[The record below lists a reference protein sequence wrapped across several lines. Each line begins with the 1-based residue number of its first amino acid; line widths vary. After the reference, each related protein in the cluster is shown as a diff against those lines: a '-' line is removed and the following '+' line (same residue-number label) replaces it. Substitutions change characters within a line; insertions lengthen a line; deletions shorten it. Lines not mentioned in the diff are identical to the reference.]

1 MHATNIELTIK
12 RESSVFFIESGF
24 VTSCKVTQKKR
35 YCGWSVKKR
44 GVVRMGGLVL
54 GGGVKEDEKR
64 DCAGAAKAI
73 KWLKVRYEQK
83 RKI

>member
-1 MHATNIELTIK
+1 MQSYTKKTILWLECEK
-12 RESSVFFIESGF
+12 KG
-24 VTSCKVTQKKR
+24 SCPD
-35 YCGWSVKKR
+35 GWT
-44 GVVRMGGLVL
+44 GLAC
-54 GGGVKEDEKR
+54 GVKEDEKR

>member
-1 MHATNIELTIK
+1 M
-12 RESSVFFIESGF
+12 
-24 VTSCKVTQKKR
+24 
-35 YCGWSVKKR
+35 KKR

-64 DCAGAAKAI
+64 DYAVAAKAI
-73 KWLKVRYEQK
+73 KWLKVRYKQK

>member
-44 GVVRMGGLVL
+44 GSCPDGWTGLEC
-54 GGGVKEDEKR
+54 GVKEDEKR

-73 KWLKVRYEQK
+73 KWLKVR
-83 RKI
+83 